1 MIDKKSY
8 IQILLLVLILLII
21 TFVYIDYFKSSKENL
36 SKNKKNDTDKELVKS
51 SDDLISDMSYFSV
64 DNKGNRYEIFSEYG
78 ILNPDKSNLIFM
90 EQVNAVVYLSNGERV
105 LISSDKAKYNDDNN
119 DTTFSGSV
127 KMIYGEHVVNS
138 EHLDLFFN
146 NQSASI
152 YDNVEYKSNLSKLN
166 ADKILI
172 DFLNKNTKIQ
182 MNNEKNNIL
191 VRSLISS
198 GNN

>member
-1 MIDKKSY
+1 
-8 IQILLLVLILLII
+8 
-21 TFVYIDYFKSSKENL
+21 
-36 SKNKKNDTDKELVKS
+36 
-51 SDDLISDMSYFSV
+51 
-64 DNKGNRYEIFSEYG
+64 
-78 ILNPDKSNLIFM
+78 
-90 EQVNAVVYLSNGERV
+90 
-105 LISSDKAKYNDDNN
+105 
-119 DTTFSGSV
+119 
-127 KMIYGEHVVNS
+127 MIYGEHVVNS

-146 NQSASI
+146 NQSASL

>member
-127 KMIYGEHVVNS
+127 KMIYGEHVVN
-138 EHLDLFFN
+138 
-146 NQSASI
+146 
-152 YDNVEYKSNLSKLN
+152 
-166 ADKILI
+166 
-172 DFLNKNTKIQ
+172 
-182 MNNEKNNIL
+182 
-191 VRSLISS
+191 
-198 GNN
+198 